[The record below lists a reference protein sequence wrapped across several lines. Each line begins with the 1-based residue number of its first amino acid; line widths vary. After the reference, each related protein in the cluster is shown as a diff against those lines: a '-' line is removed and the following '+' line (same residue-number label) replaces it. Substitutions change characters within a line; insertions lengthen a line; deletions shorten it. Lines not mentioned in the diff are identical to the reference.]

1 MGIDRLERV
10 MWRLRKEYPDTNQIR
25 NTDLRRAIDIEC
37 GTDIRTY
44 KSNRKALI
52 RIGWLK
58 HKNKG
63 KVYITNKD
71 IGAEE

>member
-1 MGIDRLERV
+1 MAIERLERV
-10 MWRLRKEYPDTNQIR
+10 MWRLRKEYPNTNQVT
-25 NTDLRRAIDIEC
+25 NSALRRAIDMEC

-52 RIGWLK
+52 RIGFIK
-58 HKNKG
+58 HKNKS

-71 IGAEE
+71 LGG